1 MLALLP
7 PCLPVASAPLR
18 YSASWKWRENS
29 FMTAPSLFLNGAR
42 ALHGNRMPRSLA
54 GSLFLCL
61 LLLCYHAHSL
71 HRSLLLQPSLS
82 CGFSVCVSLSHI
94 SCLLSASVLQ
104 YNCDDSQPRAH
115 KKPSCS
121 KGFLDQPVCH
131 LIKQEDT
138 HMRGMHSI
146 QFFFLRVL
154 FFWQL
159 SNWRL
164 CSSST
169 HGSTGKKICC

>member
-7 PCLPVASAPLR
+7 PCLQVASAPLR

-29 FMTAPSLFLNGAR
+29 FMTAPSLFLNGAQ

-54 GSLFLCL
+54 RWLTLSLPTALM
-61 LLLCYHAHSL
+61 
-71 HRSLLLQPSLS
+71 LS
-82 CGFSVCVSLSHI
+82 CAQFAPLPSSPTLPFVWILYVCVCLSHI

-121 KGFLDQPVCH
+121 KGFSDQPVCH
-131 LIKQEDT
+131 LVKQEDT
-138 HMRGMHSI
+138 HEKHTLNIIFFVRFLW
-146 QFFFLRVL
+146 FFFLTVKDNAQT
-154 FFWQL
+154 W
-159 SNWRL
+159 
-164 CSSST
+164 
-169 HGSTGKKICC
+169 